1 MPGLGHDA
9 SRTPTAS
16 NRPDPAARD
25 RDADDAAPAADLPT
39 GQPRVSLLPFLI
51 VTTGGAIAALFVRR
65 SERATTAVGLVALA
79 LAVIAALTIR
89 PDEPLVIAGSG
100 LATTAYLRLFLVLG
114 SLVGLLLAVVGM
126 VAGSRRDAP
135 AMTLAI
141 LATSGL
147 ALALPDPRLAV
158 IAATTGGTFGALLA
172 LVPIGGRGGA
182 TVGIRVLRATAVAGT
197 MAIAATAWIGRD
209 LTDLAAQPVVFGL
222 AYLAFAVAVAIR
234 FGTIPF
240 HAWAARLT
248 DAVPEANLPLV
259 TGWAPAAFA
268 IVALAWIDASV
279 APLLIDLDSVRAVV
293 LAIAIASILLASLA
307 AWIQDDI
314 EHMVGYSIVG
324 DAGVVMLAI
333 AALDPE
339 AWAPARTWII
349 AFVVARSAFAAWAA
363 ATRTAFFTG
372 RIGDLGGWALR
383 SPVLGAS
390 FALVVFASI
399 GLPGLAAF
407 DARAQLVELSLGGPL
422 ALLVLLGTLTPLA
435 YYGRLAMVG
444 LRRPDPGAT
453 NGDSWRPV
461 VQPLDLTDLRAWIV
475 TTWTTNRAFNAAVAA
490 LLLAVLALAVSIG
503 AFGTTEA
510 AAGLP
515 PTLERAVESFQ
526 PGSPIEPG
534 QPEPEPGSSVGVEP
548 SLETEP
554 SFEPIATPAAT
565 P

>member
-1 MPGLGHDA
+1 MP
-9 SRTPTAS
+9 
-16 NRPDPAARD
+16 
-25 RDADDAAPAADLPT
+25 
-39 GQPRVSLLPFLI
+39 V
-51 VTTGGAIAALFVRR
+51 
-65 SERATTAVGLVALA
+65 
-79 LAVIAALTIR
+79 
-89 PDEPLVIAGSG
+89 
-100 LATTAYLRLFLVLG
+100 
-114 SLVGLLLAVVGM
+114 
-126 VAGSRRDAP
+126 
-135 AMTLAI
+135 
-141 LATSGL
+141 
-147 ALALPDPRLAV
+147 
-158 IAATTGGTFGALLA
+158 
-172 LVPIGGRGGA
+172 GGRGGA

-248 DAVPEANLPLV
+248 DAVPESNLPLV

-363 ATRTAFFTG
+363 ATRTAFSTG

-383 SPVLGAS
+383 SPVLGAA

-407 DARAQLVELSLGGPL
+407 DARAQLVELSPRWSAGP
-422 ALLVLLGTLTPLA
+422 ARAARDADPARLLRPSGD
-435 YYGRLAMVG
+435 GRPPSAG
-444 LRRPDPGAT
+444 RGRDERPTA
-453 NGDSWRPV
+453 WRPV
-461 VQPLDLTDLRAWIV
+461 VQPPRADRPACLDRSRRGRPTS
-475 TTWTTNRAFNAAVAA
+475 AFNASVAA

-534 QPEPEPGSSVGVEP
+534 QPEPEPGASVGVEP